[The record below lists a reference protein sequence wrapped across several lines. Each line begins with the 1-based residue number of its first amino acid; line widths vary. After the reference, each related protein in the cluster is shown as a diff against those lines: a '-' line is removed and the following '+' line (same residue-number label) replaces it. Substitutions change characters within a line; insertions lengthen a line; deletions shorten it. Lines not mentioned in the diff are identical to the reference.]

1 MLLTNAVIGTKV
13 KVISLQATGLLR
25 RRMLD
30 LGLVPDTEIDVIRQ
44 SPLGDPIAYGI
55 KGAQIALREE
65 EARYVVVEK
74 IN

>member
-1 MLLTNAVIGTKV
+1 MLLSNAVIGTRV
-13 KVISLQATGLLR
+13 RVVSLQATGLMR

-30 LGLVPDTEIDVIRQ
+30 LGLIPDTEVEVIRQ

-65 EARYVVVEK
+65 EAKHVMVEN
-74 IN
+74 I

>member
-1 MLLTNAVIGTKV
+1 MLLSNAAIGTKV

-65 EARYVVVEK
+65 EAKHVVVEN
-74 IN
+74 I